1 MANNVR
7 GPHGMKGAPMAGQ
20 KVNGKALK
28 RLAKQLFRDYPVQ
41 LTVVLICIAL
51 SALIG
56 IAPAVYI
63 ETITGYIEEGLTS
76 SWDGVS
82 AKIFSAI
89 TTMVILYVCAS
100 ENYCSLD
107 RIRVGTHECDPTV
120 DACTDCL
127 SFVKK

>member
-7 GPHGMKGAPMAGQ
+7 GPQGMKGAPMAGQ

-51 SALIG
+51 SALVG

-76 SWDGVS
+76 SWDDVS

-89 TTMVILYVCAS
+89 TTMVILYA
-100 ENYCSLD
+100 LHAAHGA
-107 RIRVGTHECDPTV
+107 R
-120 DACTDCL
+120 DAGLPAQNAHADVRRDAKAAHL
-127 SFVKK
+127 LL